1 VPQRQYVPTFQFLA
15 GRAYFNT
22 LDPRR
27 PAAISRAAQG
37 PIKAR
42 HLPTISRR
50 ILMIITTTD
59 QVEGRRVIDYLGVVT
74 GEAIIGVNVFR
85 DFFAGIRDIVG
96 GRSGGYQNALKDA
109 REHAMADMRD
119 AAKRLGADAVVGV
132 DLDYEVLGK
141 ENGMLMVSINGTA
154 VRLG

>member
-1 VPQRQYVPTFQFLA
+1 
-15 GRAYFNT
+15 
-22 LDPRR
+22 
-27 PAAISRAAQG
+27 
-37 PIKAR
+37 
-42 HLPTISRR
+42 
-50 ILMIITTTD
+50 MIITTTD

-109 REHAMADMRD
+109 REHAMADMQD
-119 AAKRLGADAVVGV
+119 LAKRLGADAVIGI

>member
-1 VPQRQYVPTFQFLA
+1 
-15 GRAYFNT
+15 
-22 LDPRR
+22 
-27 PAAISRAAQG
+27 
-37 PIKAR
+37 
-42 HLPTISRR
+42 
-50 ILMIITTTD
+50 MIITTTD

-109 REHAMADMRD
+109 REHAMADMQD
-119 AAKRLGADAVVGV
+119 SAKRLGADAVIGIDL

>member
-1 VPQRQYVPTFQFLA
+1 
-15 GRAYFNT
+15 
-22 LDPRR
+22 
-27 PAAISRAAQG
+27 
-37 PIKAR
+37 
-42 HLPTISRR
+42 
-50 ILMIITTTD
+50 MIITTTD
-59 QVEGRRVIDYLGVVT
+59 QVEGRRVIEYLGVVT

-96 GRSGGYQNALKDA
+96 GRSGGYQNALKEA
-109 REHAMADMRD
+109 REHAMADMQD
-119 AAKRLGADAVVGV
+119 AAKRLGADAVVGI

>member
-1 VPQRQYVPTFQFLA
+1 
-15 GRAYFNT
+15 
-22 LDPRR
+22 
-27 PAAISRAAQG
+27 
-37 PIKAR
+37 
-42 HLPTISRR
+42 
-50 ILMIITTTD
+50 MIITTTD
-59 QVEGRRVIDYLGVVT
+59 QVEDRRVVDYLGVVT

-96 GRSGGYQNALKDA
+96 GRSGGYQNALKEA
-109 REHAMADMRD
+109 REHAMADMQD
-119 AAKRLGADAVVGV
+119 AAKRLGADAVVGI

>member
-1 VPQRQYVPTFQFLA
+1 
-15 GRAYFNT
+15 
-22 LDPRR
+22 
-27 PAAISRAAQG
+27 
-37 PIKAR
+37 
-42 HLPTISRR
+42 
-50 ILMIITTTD
+50 MIITTTD

-119 AAKRLGADAVVGV
+119 AAKRRGADAGVGV

>member
-1 VPQRQYVPTFQFLA
+1 
-15 GRAYFNT
+15 
-22 LDPRR
+22 
-27 PAAISRAAQG
+27 
-37 PIKAR
+37 
-42 HLPTISRR
+42 
-50 ILMIITTTD
+50 MIITTTD

-96 GRSGGYQNALKDA
+96 GRSGGYQNALRDA
-109 REHAMADMRD
+109 REHAMADMQD
-119 AAKRLGADAVVGV
+119 AAKRLGADAVVGI

>member
-1 VPQRQYVPTFQFLA
+1 
-15 GRAYFNT
+15 
-22 LDPRR
+22 
-27 PAAISRAAQG
+27 
-37 PIKAR
+37 
-42 HLPTISRR
+42 
-50 ILMIITTTD
+50 MIITTTD

-96 GRSGGYQNALKDA
+96 GRSGGYQNALKDV

-119 AAKRLGADAVVGV
+119 ATKRLGADAVVGV

>member
-1 VPQRQYVPTFQFLA
+1 
-15 GRAYFNT
+15 
-22 LDPRR
+22 
-27 PAAISRAAQG
+27 
-37 PIKAR
+37 
-42 HLPTISRR
+42 
-50 ILMIITTTD
+50 MIITTTD

-109 REHAMADMRD
+109 REHAMVDMQD
-119 AAKRLGADAVVGV
+119 SAKRLGADAVIGI

>member
-1 VPQRQYVPTFQFLA
+1 
-15 GRAYFNT
+15 
-22 LDPRR
+22 
-27 PAAISRAAQG
+27 
-37 PIKAR
+37 
-42 HLPTISRR
+42 
-50 ILMIITTTD
+50 MIITTTD

-96 GRSGGYQNALKDA
+96 GRSGGYQNALKEA
-109 REHAMADMRD
+109 REHAMADMQD
-119 AAKRLGADAVVGV
+119 AAKRLGADAVVGI

>member
-1 VPQRQYVPTFQFLA
+1 
-15 GRAYFNT
+15 
-22 LDPRR
+22 
-27 PAAISRAAQG
+27 
-37 PIKAR
+37 
-42 HLPTISRR
+42 
-50 ILMIITTTD
+50 MIITTTD
-59 QVEGRRVIDYLGVVT
+59 QVEGRRVVDYLGVVT

-96 GRSGGYQNALKDA
+96 GRSGGYQNALKEA
-109 REHAMADMRD
+109 REHAMADMQD
-119 AAKRLGADAVVGV
+119 AAKRLGADAVIGI

>member
-1 VPQRQYVPTFQFLA
+1 
-15 GRAYFNT
+15 
-22 LDPRR
+22 
-27 PAAISRAAQG
+27 
-37 PIKAR
+37 
-42 HLPTISRR
+42 
-50 ILMIITTTD
+50 MIITTTD
-59 QVEGRRVIDYLGVVT
+59 QVEGRRVIDYLGVVN

-109 REHAMADMRD
+109 REHAMADMQD
-119 AAKRLGADAVVGV
+119 AAKRLGADAVVGI